1 MPPPDRYGK
10 SKISKLVFFENSE
23 IISIRKILND
33 NREDVDKVM
42 TAGIDG
48 PNRKVRRSA
57 HINVSIDWIPLKA
70 LGL

>member
-23 IISIRKILND
+23 IISIKKILND

-48 PNRKVRRSA
+48 PNRPVG
-57 HINVSIDWIPLKA
+57 P
-70 LGL
+70 